1 LLAEQLRSGL
11 VETSH
16 DGAVAVVTSDGAL
29 IASWGDIDRPFFIRS
44 AAKPFQALVSQEAG
58 ASLDPLELAMAS
70 ASHRGFPVH
79 VALVQSMLD
88 GAGVDE
94 SALQCPHDWPLSSVA
109 ARVVMALGA
118 EHMRRIWHNCSGKHA
133 GFLRACVASDWPL
146 ESYLAPE
153 HPLQRRV
160 IALTSELGEFSVEP
174 VGVDG
179 CGAPV
184 LRTTAR
190 AMGLM
195 FARLGSLDDFSEV
208 FSAMH
213 RYPSLVG
220 VNGAGDTEIAIAT
233 NSAAKGGAAGC
244 IGVSAAGRFGLAVK
258 SWDGLGSIASLAAV
272 SALDQLGALTPNALA
287 VLDPVLHPPVLG
299 GGGVVGR
306 FEPRLTLKTA

>member
-1 LLAEQLRSGL
+1 MLAEQLRSGL

-16 DGAVAVVTSDGAL
+16 DGAVAVVAADGAL
-29 IASWGDIDRPFFIRS
+29 IASAGDIDRPFFIRS
-44 AAKPFQALVSQEAG
+44 SAKPFQAMVSQGAG
-58 ASLDPLELAMAS
+58 ASLDSTELAMAC

-79 VALVQSMLD
+79 IALVRSMLER
-88 GAGVDE
+88 AGLDE
-94 SALQCPHDWPLSSVA
+94 SALQCPHDWPLSPMA
-109 ARVVMALGA
+109 ARAVMASGA
-118 EHMRRIWHNCSGKHA
+118 EQMRRIWHNCSGKHA
-133 GFLRACVASDWPL
+133 GFLRACVARGWPL
-146 ESYLAPE
+146 ESYLTLD

-160 IALTSELGEFSVEP
+160 IDLAGELGEFSVEP

-195 FARLGSLDDFSEV
+195 FARLGSWDDFSEV
-208 FSAMH
+208 FAAMH

-233 NSAAKGGAAGC
+233 NCVAKGGAAGC
-244 IGVSAAGRFGLAVK
+244 IGVAVAGRFGLAVR

-272 SALDQLGALTPNALA
+272 SALDQLGALTPTALA
-287 VLDPVLHPPVLG
+287 VLDQVLHPVVMG
-299 GGGVVGR
+299 GAGVVGR
-306 FEPRLTLKTA
+306 YEPRLVLETA